1 MGEKA
6 ETGAKA
12 KSHHEESGGDGILI
26 ELCEVCEMS
35 HSETGSFPRGRTMWA
50 AEKYRLHQRHP
61 KLF

>member
-26 ELCEVCEMS
+26 HCDVCEMS
-35 HSETGSFPRGRTMWA
+35 N
-50 AEKYRLHQRHP
+50 
-61 KLF
+61 